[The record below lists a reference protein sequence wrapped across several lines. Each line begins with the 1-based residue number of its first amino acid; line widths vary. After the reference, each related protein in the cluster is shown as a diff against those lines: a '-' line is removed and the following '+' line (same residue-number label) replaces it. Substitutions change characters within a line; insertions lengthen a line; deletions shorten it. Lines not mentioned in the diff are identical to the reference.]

1 MEEDIETVRKK
12 KLAEHRKALEEKNN
26 AEEEIKKML
35 RVTLESSAYD
45 RIMNVK
51 MSKPELF
58 MTAAQN
64 IFGAYRTVGRPL
76 TEKELVVILTTIK
89 RRTEHKGS
97 ITFERK

>member
-1 MEEDIETVRKK
+1 MEDGQLDAVRKR
-12 KLAEHRKALEEKNN
+12 KLAEQQKALEAKN

-35 RVTLESSAYD
+35 RVTLDGTAYD

-58 MTAAQN
+58 MAAAQN

-76 TEKELVVILTTIK
+76 TDRELVVILTTIK

-97 ITFERK
+97 ITFDRK